1 MNSLVADYGDET
13 DSDSSENDSNVNKK
27 LEDFK

>member
-13 DSDSSENDSNVNKK
+13 DTDSIESDPNQDENIKD
-27 LEDFK
+27 LR

>member
-13 DSDSSENDSNVNKK
+13 DSDSFESDLSQDEKTKNIK
-27 LEDFK
+27 

>member
-13 DSDSSENDSNVNKK
+13 DTDSFESDLNQNINEIK
-27 LEDFK
+27 

>member
-13 DSDSSENDSNVNKK
+13 DSDSLESDQNLDENTKNIK
-27 LEDFK
+27 